1 MHWGSDSDPAAPP
14 GAPSKLFYPDSRMPV
29 SSGFCVHTYAIQHG
43 QKMWTASGRSSVS
56 LISASAIPSSF
67 AASAALLF
75 SVQIDIFVEGRQQS
89 LAAALADRHR
99 ILPLNQADRFFPRS
113 GAAFFRRLDRILLLL
128 CPAGA
133 PDKGI
138 SSGHF
143 SQSGRPP
150 GMQTSAPSSIH
161 A

>member
-1 MHWGSDSDPAAPP
+1 MHWGSDSDPAAVP
-14 GAPSKLFYPDSRMPV
+14 GTPSKLLYPDSRTPV
-29 SSGFCVHTYAIQHG
+29 SGGFCVRTYAIHMG
-43 QKMWTASGRSSVS
+43 KMWTASGRSSVS
-56 LISASAIPSSF
+56 FDIRLRDPQF
-67 AASAALLF
+67 FRCLLRTLF
-75 SVQIDIFVEGRQQS
+75 SVQIDIFVEGCQQS

-99 ILPLNQADRFFPRS
+99 ILPLNQADRFFLDPARL
-113 GAAFFRRLDRILLLL
+113 FRRLDRILLLL
-128 CPAGA
+128 SLSVRQTK
-133 PDKGI
+133 D